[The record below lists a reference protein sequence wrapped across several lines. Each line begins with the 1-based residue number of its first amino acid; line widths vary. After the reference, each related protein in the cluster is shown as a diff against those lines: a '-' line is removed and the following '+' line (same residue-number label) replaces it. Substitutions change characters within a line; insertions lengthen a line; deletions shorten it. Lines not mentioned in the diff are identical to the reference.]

1 MFSLVM
7 SMAKEYGQNPH
18 PNCPFISPPSSS
30 PQQKRS
36 YFSKKKKKK
45 KKKKKGKIC
54 CFLCLNHLMT
64 HVKEI
69 V

>member
-45 KKKKKGKIC
+45 KGKTC